1 MFLTRSWFGKVLI
14 FLSIFRV
21 SLFARGLSSELF
33 FLMSV
38 TSNAFEIHRRVY
50 SLTLLRSPSASFY
63 WSDPAFVW
71 TVPTCVVAVFRPYF
85 SPSLSGKGRH
95 VFCVSCRVRRS
106 PRVRVPVV
114 GTSAVLRAAL
124 RTRTQLRMTILS
136 LVILLHVMLRFA
148 PSRGSSSKS
157 RPPRGGRGGF

>member
-21 SLFARGLSSELF
+21 SLFARGQSSELF

-38 TSNAFEIHRRVY
+38 TSNAFEIHRRVS

-71 TVPTCVVAVFRPYF
+71 TVPMHLCGGSF
-85 SPSLSGKGRH
+85 SSLLQSEFEWERQAR
-95 VFCVSCRVRRS
+95 VCVSCRVRRS

-114 GTSAVLRAAL
+114 GTSAARRCCRNVVCIVLRIE
-124 RTRTQLRMTILS
+124 ILS
-136 LVILLHVMLRFA
+136 ENI
-148 PSRGSSSKS
+148 SRKHA
-157 RPPRGGRGGF
+157 